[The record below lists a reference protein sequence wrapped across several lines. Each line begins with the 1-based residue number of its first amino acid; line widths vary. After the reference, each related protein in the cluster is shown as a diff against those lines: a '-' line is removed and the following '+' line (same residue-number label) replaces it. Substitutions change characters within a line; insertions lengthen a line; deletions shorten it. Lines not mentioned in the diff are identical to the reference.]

1 MWFLVLVA
9 SVQILPFMA
18 MRMSSNHT
26 KLLQEVSAEQQD
38 SPEQAVENAQK
49 QFAKLNARFEEKLQ
63 RIQEANAEGQKVSR
77 KESEEVEKAHQAADQ
92 AHATLDKA
100 VAALKSAGAGVSNEL
115 PLALTESTAEEEL
128 LLSEPEAQQ
137 KLLDAKE
144 HFAVVDKSFKKKLEK
159 EALAKKLNIDLP
171 AVDREALDAAH
182 QDAIHAQKSVD
193 EASALVLKLKA
204 QTRPA
209 GVEEKAQKRQG
220 ALLQRAEEAKTR
232 GSLGMDALHSRKDD
246 DELIS
251 DAQQKLILAWEHFV
265 EANAS
270 FVEQMY
276 NAEFAKKSNVARSAE
291 DQHALVS
298 AQREATAAQRALDK
312 AVALARRLE
321 TQNA

>member
-1 MWFLVLVA
+1 MWFLFFVA
-9 SVQILPFMA
+9 SMQILPTMT
-18 MRMSSNHT
+18 MRMSSNQT

-38 SPEQAVENAQK
+38 SPEQAVERAQK

-63 RIQEANAEGQKVSR
+63 RVQEANAEGQKVSME
-77 KESEEVEKAHQAADQ
+77 ESEEVEKAHQAADQ
-92 AHATLDKA
+92 AHASLDKA
-100 VAALKSAGAGVSNEL
+100 VAALKGAGAGVSSEL
-115 PLALTESTAEEEL
+115 PLPSTESTVEEDL

-193 EASALVLKLKA
+193 EASALVLKLKV

-209 GVEEKAQKRQG
+209 RVEEKAQKRHS

-232 GSLGMDALHSRKDD
+232 GT
-246 DELIS
+246 DEPIS
-251 DAQQKLILAWEHFV
+251 DAQQKLLNAREHFAAV
-265 EANAS
+265 NAS
-270 FVEQMY
+270 FSEQMY
-276 NAEFAKKSNVARSAE
+276 VADLAQKLYVALPAE
-291 DQHALVS
+291 DSEILES
-298 AQREATAAQRALDK
+298 ARREVTAAQKSLDEAAAL
-312 AVALARRLE
+312 VRQLE

>member
-1 MWFLVLVA
+1 MGE
-9 SVQILPFMA
+9 
-18 MRMSSNHT
+18 T
-26 KLLQEVSAEQQD
+26 
-38 SPEQAVENAQK
+38 
-49 QFAKLNARFEEKLQ
+49 
-63 RIQEANAEGQKVSR
+63 NAEGQEVSVE
-77 KESEEVEKAHQAADQ
+77 ESEEVEKAHQAADQ

-100 VAALKSAGAGVSNEL
+100 VAALKSAGAGVSNAL
-115 PLALTESTAEEEL
+115 PLQSTESTAEEEL

-137 KLLDAKE
+137 KLLDARE
-144 HFAVVDKSFKKKLEK
+144 HFAVVDKFFKKKLEK
-159 EALAKKLNIDLP
+159 EALAKKLNVDLP

-204 QTRPA
+204 Q
-209 GVEEKAQKRQG
+209 KRHI
-220 ALLQRAEEAKTR
+220 ALLKRAEEAKTR
-232 GSLGMDALHSRKDD
+232 GSLGMDALLSRKDD
-246 DELIS
+246 DEPIS